1 MFIKQDDGTATIVE
15 IGAGGGGGGGLF
27 SSSNIIELMKFVTNF
42 NIENILKKEYV
53 ITALKIIYKDTD
65 KYKFIKIIEDKLID
79 TIIKLDKNKV
89 KIKGHTKDDCNII

>member
-1 MFIKQDDGTATIVE
+1 
-15 IGAGGGGGGGLF
+15 
-27 SSSNIIELMKFVTNF
+27 MKFVTNF

-65 KYKFIKIIEDKLID
+65 KYKFIKIIEDQLID

-89 KIKGHTKDDCNII
+89 KIKGHNNDDCNII